1 VNNLLV
7 GYLFVKPA
15 RTPRANP
22 GLRRITP
29 PIREESSTIE
39 RAAAARL
46 GAGQGVEPID
56 GVPVARRGAQSQRL
70 LDRRVGEL
78 AAAVAFGHVEMN
90 ILADEREALAAGARR
105 ERVALIGKDIHLY
118 VPE

>member
-1 VNNLLV
+1 ALRHVVEPGRGEAALGKAGERRVEDLRRARLLAAAPAGRWGGRARAGGRGHVNNLLV

-29 PIREESSTIE
+29 LIREESSTTE

-46 GAGQGVEPID
+46 GAGQGV
-56 GVPVARRGAQSQRL
+56 
-70 LDRRVGEL
+70 
-78 AAAVAFGHVEMN
+78 
-90 ILADEREALAAGARR
+90 
-105 ERVALIGKDIHLY
+105 
-118 VPE
+118 